1 MLLSRK
7 LFLEV
12 FSQTPQGQTRFDEKT
27 MTDLRHLVAAPEL
40 LVCDLTD
47 HTLAILVRALLVE
60 HPSLSYESRIGRR
73 ARDVVRVASRLRRA
87 ILTYRLAVDESLDD
101 LERDLPF

>member
-1 MLLSRK
+1 
-7 LFLEV
+7 
-12 FSQTPQGQTRFDEKT
+12 

-60 HPSLSYESRIGRR
+60 HPSLAEQASYESRIGRR

-87 ILTYRLAVDESLDD
+87 ILTYRLAVDESRDD
-101 LERDLPF
+101 VERDLPF

>member
-1 MLLSRK
+1 
-7 LFLEV
+7 
-12 FSQTPQGQTRFDEKT
+12 

-60 HPSLSYESRIGRR
+60 HPSLAEQASYESRIGRR

-101 LERDLPF
+101 VERDLPF